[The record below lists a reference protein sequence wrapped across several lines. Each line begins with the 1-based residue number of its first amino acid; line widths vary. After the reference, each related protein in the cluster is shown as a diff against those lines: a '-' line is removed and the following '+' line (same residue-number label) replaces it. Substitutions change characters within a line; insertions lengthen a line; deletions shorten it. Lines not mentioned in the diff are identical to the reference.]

1 MNTSTRIRYLALVL
15 RVFGVILVGL
25 FATLFILTAV
35 DSPLVQGG
43 GALAWLR
50 WMPFSDSKQ
59 VELMLEI
66 VYLVWAVFMI
76 RASANPMKYLSF
88 IDFTAWANA
97 AHGILMVIQ
106 TFVLANQWHKLYTD
120 DALTLILASLLFWLR
135 PQGLDEAA
143 PQTPKPGKS

>member
-1 MNTSTRIRYLALVL
+1 MDTNARIRYLAVVL
-15 RVFGVILVGL
+15 RVFGILLLAL

-35 DSPLVQGG
+35 DSPLMQEG

-50 WMPFSDSKQ
+50 WKPFSKH

-66 VYLVWAVFMI
+66 VYLVWGVFML
-76 RASANPMKYLSF
+76 RASANPRQYLSF

-106 TFVLANQWHKLYTD
+106 TFVVANQWHKLYTD
-120 DALTLILASLLFWLR
+120 DLLTLILAGLLFWLR
-135 PQGLDEAA
+135 PRGLAEA
-143 PQTPKPGKS
+143 PTQTPDHGKS

>member
-1 MNTSTRIRYLALVL
+1 MNANTRIRYLALVL
-15 RVFGVILVGL
+15 RVCGVILLGL
-25 FATLFILTAV
+25 FATLFILTTV
-35 DSPLVQGG
+35 VSPLMQKG
-43 GALAWLR
+43 GALPWLR

-66 VYLVWAVFMI
+66 VYLVCAVFMI

-97 AHGILMVIQ
+97 AHGILMVVQ

-120 DALTLILASLLFWLR
+120 DLLTLILAGLLFWLR
-135 PQGLDEAA
+135 PRGLDEGAM
-143 PQTPKPGKS
+143 QTPNAGKS